1 MRPIHPRTA
10 RASRL
15 LTVMALSLL
24 AVPLAAAEIP
34 AHPDKLTYPKVTFNP
49 PSAKDHRTVLS
60 SGVVVYLA
68 ENRELPLVNLSLVFR
83 GGSYLDPA
91 GKEGLAELSGY
102 LLSRSGTK
110 TRTPEQMEERLAL
123 LAAQLGSTWGEE
135 RGPMGGGPPAGGT
148 DRGMVTLNLLS
159 KDLDEGLAILREV
172 LTEPRFADERIKLRK
187 DQLLSEMKQRN
198 DDSAAIEARERGFL
212 AYGDGFWA
220 NRYPM
225 KASLEGIT
233 RDDLVAFQKRTVHP
247 RNVFVA
253 VSGNFDR
260 AAMLKKLEALFAS
273 WPYPGETSPPVPKP
287 DHKMT
292 PGTFLVDKDVNQGR
306 VSILLPGISR
316 EDPDFYAAQVMNDVL
331 GGGGFTSRITNR
343 VRSDE
348 GLAYSAGSALVGGV
362 WYPGTWRAAFQSKV
376 RTAAYASEIVL
387 QEMTKVRDQGVTD
400 DEMKT
405 AKASLVD
412 TFPRRFATKAQVVSA
427 LLDEEFTGR
436 YKTNPAYLSN
446 YRANVD
452 KVSAADVKRVAG
464 RLITPDKVTLLVVG
478 KKADLLNPDPKHPVK
493 FADLTGGKL
502 TDLPL
507 RDPMTMK
514 PLSGGSK

>member
-1 MRPIHPRTA
+1 MRPIHPRTT
-10 RASRL
+10 RAARL
-15 LTVMALSLL
+15 LLALPLL
-24 AVPLAAAEIP
+24 AAPLVAADIP
-34 AHPDKLTYPKVTFNP
+34 AHPDKLAYPTMTFTP
-49 PSAKDHRTVLS
+49 PSAKDFRAVLP

-68 ENRELPLVNLSLVFR
+68 ENRELPLVSLSLVFR
-83 GGSYLDPA
+83 GGTYLDPA
-91 GKEGLAELSGY
+91 GKEGLSELAGY

-110 TRTPEQMEERLAL
+110 ARTPEQMEERLAF

-135 RGPMGGGPPAGGT
+135 RGPMGGAPSGGS
-148 DRGMVTLNLLS
+148 DRGTVTLNLLS

-172 LTEPRFADERIKLRK
+172 LTEPRFADERVTLRK
-187 DQLLSEMKQRN
+187 SQLLSEMKQRN

-212 AYGDGFWA
+212 AFGDGFWA
-220 NRYPM
+220 NRYPT
-225 KASLEGIT
+225 KASLESIT
-233 RDDLVAFQKRTVHP
+233 RDDLVAFLRRTIHP
-247 RNVFVA
+247 RNLLVA
-253 VSGNFDR
+253 VSGDFDR
-260 AAMLKKLEALFAS
+260 ASILKKLEALFAS
-273 WPYPGETSPPVPKP
+273 WPSSGEASPPVPKP
-287 DHKMT
+287 DHRMA

-306 VSILLPGISR
+306 VSMLLPGLSR

-362 WYPGTWRAAFQSKV
+362 WYPGIWRAAFQSKV

-387 QEMTKVRDQGVTD
+387 QEMQKVRDDGVTR
-400 DEMKT
+400 DELKT

-412 TFPRRFATKAQVVSA
+412 TFPRRFATKAQVVAA

-436 YKTNPAYLSN
+436 YRRNPAYYGN
-446 YRANVD
+446 YRTNIE
-452 KVSAADVKRVAG
+452 KVTADDVKRVAG
-464 RLITPDKVTLLVVG
+464 RLITPDRVTVLVVG

-502 TDLPL
+502 TELPL
-507 RDPMTMK
+507 RDPMTMM
-514 PLSGGSK
+514 PLSGGPK